1 MTTQGPIRR
10 RERYGKPAGINPEG
24 EKWYQQTGL
33 GMGQT
38 LNVAAEKKGYTLADR
53 GTYLALKKNLNLDIL
68 VEGDAILLNIYH
80 VIEVNPA
87 KWPKVNA
94 AGGKAFA
101 DFMVSKETQDIIKT
115 FGIDK
120 FGSPLFFPDAGKKEE
135 ELGNDN
141 LPSSWSMWIKVMEF
155 VRITLI
161 LHLEEFDFVLEKMD
175 LIFEGIKK
183 AFCLLITFDP
193 EVMGITLLSLEV
205 SGIATLIS
213 LLIGISTGVT
223 VALSRFI
230 GKRIVVSLIN
240 TGMGL
245 PPVVVGL
252 FVTIFLWRNGPLG
265 FFEILYTPTAMIIA
279 QTVIATPIVMGIT
292 LAAIQQLPQKLRLQI
307 LALGAT
313 RLQMVWILIKEAR
326 LPLLAAVMAGFG
338 GVISEVGASIM
349 VGGNIKGYSR
359 VLTTATVME
368 TSRGNFDI
376 AIALGIILL
385 LLAYFINL
393 SPHPDSTERKAE
405 IAHCKSHIENKNII
419 SYE

>member
-1 MTTQGPIRR
+1 M
-10 RERYGKPAGINPEG
+10 
-24 EKWYQQTGL
+24 
-33 GMGQT
+33 
-38 LNVAAEKKGYTLADR
+38 
-53 GTYLALKKNLNLDIL
+53 
-68 VEGDAILLNIYH
+68 
-80 VIEVNPA
+80 
-87 KWPKVNA
+87 
-94 AGGKAFA
+94 
-101 DFMVSKETQDIIKT
+101 
-115 FGIDK
+115 
-120 FGSPLFFPDAGKKEE
+120 
-135 ELGNDN
+135 
-141 LPSSWSMWIKVMEF
+141 
-155 VRITLI
+155 
-161 LHLEEFDFVLEKMD
+161 MD
-175 LIFEGIKK
+175 LILEGIKK
-183 AFCLLITFDP
+183 AFWLLITFDP

-213 LLIGISTGVT
+213 LIIGISVGVT
-223 VALSRFI
+223 VALSRFF

-265 FFEILYTPTAMIIA
+265 FLGVLYTPAAMIIA

-393 SPHPDSTERKAE
+393 ILTHIQQRERPR
-405 IAHCKSHIENKNII
+405 
-419 SYE
+419 